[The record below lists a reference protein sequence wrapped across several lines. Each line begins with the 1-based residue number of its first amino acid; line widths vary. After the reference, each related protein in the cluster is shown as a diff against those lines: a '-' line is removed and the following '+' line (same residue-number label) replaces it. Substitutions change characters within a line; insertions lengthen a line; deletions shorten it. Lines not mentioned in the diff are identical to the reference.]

1 MLVFIKN
8 TNKMFTSRRQKI
20 LKYFMILKEAELKND
35 KNTVN
40 DCVLA
45 LKDLNLSK
53 SEIEQLE
60 IKQYL
65 KNN

>member
-1 MLVFIKN
+1 
-8 TNKMFTSRRQKI
+8 
-20 LKYFMILKEAELKND
+20 MILKEAELKND